1 MPATGALVNGG
12 VAQQERA
19 PGRQPGGREFKSR
32 RHRPAVAIRQGGSA
46 GSRRRSPDR
55 LRVRV
60 PDSRRVKR
68 VTKRPCRI
76 VRPVKRCSK
85 CGIEKP
91 KDQYH
96 SRIKRGKLYV
106 FPHCIECHRKIMRAH
121 YDANRQKYLDKA
133 ARFRAAATAEARD
146 FIWNYL
152 NAHPCTDCGETDPL
166 VSSSITAAARSLTT
180 SAISYAEAT
189 RWTRFGGRSPS
200 AMSCVATA
208 THDAP
213 LAGQAGGCLPS

>member
-1 MPATGALVNGG
+1 M
-12 VAQQERA
+12 
-19 PGRQPGGREFKSR
+19 
-32 RHRPAVAIRQGGSA
+32 
-46 GSRRRSPDR
+46 
-55 LRVRV
+55 
-60 PDSRRVKR
+60 
-68 VTKRPCRI
+68 
-76 VRPVKRCSK
+76 KRCSK

-96 SRIKRGKLYV
+96 SRIKRGRLYV

-166 VSSSITAAARSLTT
+166 VLQFDHCRGKKSYDISHLVRGGYTLDTIRREITKCDVVCCNCHTRRTASRSGWWMLALIAQGTERLATDQQVGSSNLSEGAA
-180 SAISYAEAT
+180 
-189 RWTRFGGRSPS
+189 
-200 AMSCVATA
+200 
-208 THDAP
+208 
-213 LAGQAGGCLPS
+213 